1 MFNGTTEVMIR
12 AARADTI
19 RRFNAKPPIPNILMM
34 TTEAGGTGLNIT
46 GANHL
51 IITEPQR
58 TPGAEKQVI
67 GRVDRLS
74 QSKQVRVYITKSSP
88 LNPPLTITLRIVSL
102 AKMILKARRYCRWYG
117 KMTALLRYLSG
128 P

>member
-1 MFNGTTEVMIR
+1 MIR

-102 AKMILKARRYCRWYG
+102 AKMILKARRYCHWYG